1 MANNANRTD
10 RKGAAETQAIANDK
24 EAKNTKAKQT
34 KVSKRTKVIIFSM
47 EILILLVLF
56 VGLYMLRDFG
66 KTGIV
71 RVDFEPEDIEMNEP
85 VKENESMKE
94 YRNIALFG
102 VDSLSG
108 ALTKNTRS
116 DTIMIASVNQN
127 TGDVKLVSVY
137 RDTYLNLTNEKY
149 EKCNAAYMYGGA
161 KQAMAMLNMNLDLDI
176 TDFVTVGFEGLKA
189 TIDALGGVWVEV
201 EKAEL
206 VHLNNY
212 QITMADNLECDY
224 TPVKEPGY
232 QKLDGLQAVAY
243 CRVRY
248 TKGDD
253 FKRAERQREVIA
265 AIAEQALQADPQTL
279 IDIATKV
286 SETGSVYTSLD
297 LKEILELLGNI
308 KNYRIA
314 DEAGF
319 PAGSYLSTA
328 KLGSSGDCVIP
339 LDLEKN
345 VILLHEFL
353 FGTVDYQASDTVKEY
368 SDKIREKVQKYRP
381 DMKYPD

>member
-1 MANNANRTD
+1 MAKNANRTG
-10 RKGAAETQAIANDK
+10 RKGTAQAQTIAKDK
-24 EAKNTKAKQT
+24 DAKNTKGKRT
-34 KVSKRTKVIIFSM
+34 KASKRTKIIIFAI
-47 EILILLVLF
+47 EILILLVLLG
-56 VGLYMLRDFG
+56 GLYMLRDFG

-85 VKENESMKE
+85 VKENESMKG

-116 DTIMIASVNQN
+116 DAIMIASVNQD
-127 TGDVKLVSVY
+127 TGDVKLISVY
-137 RDTYLNLTNEKY
+137 RDTYLNLSNDKY
-149 EKCNAAYMYGGA
+149 DKCNAAYMYGGA

-189 TIDALGGVWVEV
+189 TIDALDGVWIEV
-201 EKAEL
+201 DKAEIT
-206 VHLNNY
+206 HLNNY
-212 QITMADNLECDY
+212 QITMADNLDCDY
-224 TPVKEPGY
+224 TPVKESGY
-232 QKLDGLQAVAY
+232 QLLDGLQAVAY
-243 CRVRY
+243 CRIRY

-253 FKRAERQREVIA
+253 FKRTERQREVIA
-265 AIAEQALQADPQTL
+265 AIAEKALEADAQTL
-279 IDIATKV
+279 IDIANEV
-286 SETGSVYTSLD
+286 SETGSVYTSLE
-297 LKEILELLGNI
+297 LKEILELLGDI
-308 KNYRIA
+308 KDYRIA

-345 VILLHEFL
+345 VMLLHEFL
-353 FGTVDYQASDTVKEY
+353 FGAENYQVSDTVKEY
-368 SDKIREKVQKYRP
+368 SDKIREKVEKYRP
-381 DMKYPD
+381 DMEYPE

>member
-1 MANNANRTD
+1 MAKNANRTD
-10 RKGAAETQAIANDK
+10 RKGSAKTQAIAKDK
-24 EAKNTKAKQT
+24 EAGNTKAKRT
-34 KVSKRTKVIIFSM
+34 KVSKRTKIIIFSL
-47 EILILLVLF
+47 EVLVLLVLF
-56 VGLYMLRDFG
+56 GGLYLLRDFG

-71 RVDFEPEDIEMNEP
+71 RVDFEPEDIEMNDP
-85 VKENESMKE
+85 VKGNESMKG

-116 DTIMIASVNQN
+116 DSIMIASVNQD
-127 TGDVKLVSVY
+127 TGDVKLISVY
-137 RDTYLNLTNEKY
+137 RDTYLNLTNDKY
-149 EKCNAAYMYGGA
+149 DKCNAAYMYGGA

-189 TIDALGGVWVEV
+189 TIDALDGIWVEV
-201 EKAEL
+201 EKAEI

-212 QITMADNLECDY
+212 QITMADNLDCDY
-224 TPVKEPGY
+224 TPVKKAGY

-243 CRVRY
+243 CRIRY

-253 FKRAERQREVIA
+253 FKRTERQREVIA
-265 AIAEQALQADPQTL
+265 AIAEQALSADPQTL

-286 SETGSVYTSLD
+286 SETGAVYTSLD

-308 KNYRIA
+308 KNYRIV

-345 VILLHEFL
+345 VMLLHEFL
-353 FGTVDYQASDTVKEY
+353 FGAKEYQVSDTVKEY
-368 SDKIREKVQKYRP
+368 SEKIREKVQKYRP
-381 DMKYPD
+381 DMKYPE